1 MPSLQDLCNDAD
13 LATEIQK
20 RLEVAGRHDGLKGFE
35 IIKRVVLFGDGFSVE
50 NDLMT
55 PSFKLKRPQ
64 LKTKFQDAI
73 NKMYSE
79 LS

>member
-1 MPSLQDLCNDAD
+1 MQELCAD
-13 LATEIQK
+13 VAIATEVQK
-20 RLEVAGRHDGLKGFE
+20 RLEATGREDGLKGFE
-35 IIKRVVLFGDGFSVE
+35 IVKRVHLFADGFSVD

-64 LKTKFQDAI
+64 LKSTFQDVI
-73 NKMYSE
+73 DKMYST

>member
-1 MPSLQDLCNDAD
+1 MQGNCNDAD
-13 LATEIQK
+13 LATEVQK
-20 RLEVAGRHDGLKGFE
+20 RLETAGREDGLKGFE
-35 IIKRVVLFGDGFSVE
+35 IIKGVVLFQDGFSVE

-64 LKTKFQDAI
+64 LKARFEDAI